1 MNTMQI
7 LITIKRQTNKQSK
20 KGDLHISKRGNAM
33 YNTVVMFVTIIMR
46 IYYYHHEDLYHGGPG
61 WLYKCI
67 LVLKGY

>member
-1 MNTMQI
+1 
-7 LITIKRQTNKQSK
+7 
-20 KGDLHISKRGNAM
+20 M